1 MHALL
6 GQVFDQLALPD
17 QGEAHWRRAVET
29 RQALFGPG
37 DARTAKAKKGLA
49 ISLARQARYAEA
61 EPLFKEVL
69 ERVEVLGDRREMG
82 SVLLDYGNL
91 KSLTGQ
97 YPASEALLERAV
109 ALLGSAGEPANAQLA
124 KALNNLGIVYWRQGR
139 ERAAIKPLERA
150 LAIQIKNEGPRSGAV
165 VGTLQNLSQVHQI
178 LDELDIAERYG
189 QEALAVE
196 EALYP
201 PNHPSIGGTLDVLG
215 HVAQKRGDRA
225 RARALYERS
234 IRNYEGSQRPNNP
247 SLAWTL
253 SHLAGLSL
261 EEGEEEEAVRLY
273 ERALA
278 LRRKAL
284 GDRHP
289 EVAESW
295 HDLAVARGRLDP
307 QRLERGAR
315 GARHRARHL
324 PLDAPRG
331 QLPARPWTLPSR

>member
-1 MHALL
+1 
-6 GQVFDQLALPD
+6 
-17 QGEAHWRRAVET
+17 
-29 RQALFGPG
+29 
-37 DARTAKAKKGLA
+37 
-49 ISLARQARYAEA
+49 
-61 EPLFKEVL
+61 
-69 ERVEVLGDRREMG
+69 
-82 SVLLDYGNL
+82 
-91 KSLTGQ
+91 
-97 YPASEALLERAV
+97 
-109 ALLGSAGEPANAQLA
+109 LA

-178 LDELDIAERYG
+178 LDELDIAERCG

-247 SLAWTL
+247 SLAWPL

-261 EEGEEEEAVRLY
+261 EEGEEEEAVRLD

-307 QRLERGAR
+307 HDLNAALEALGTGLDTFRSTLPADSFLLAR
-315 GARHRARHL
+315 GLFLLGDVLRLNGRPSEALPYLEEACAIWGKKPPSSRRDLADLEAALAATRA
-324 PLDAPRG
+324 APR
-331 QLPARPWTLPSR
+331 